1 MDEIFE
7 SLKIENDD
15 IKKYVIKSL
24 KSKKGPTDSSNWLTN
39 NILIGRKPDN
49 CNEIE
54 KIIKSGV
61 SMFLSLRE
69 YDEDYLKCI
78 EKLGDKYKKKEIFSR
93 FNIPDFGTRDAS
105 LVKSLVDNII
115 NYVNI
120 NNKKIMIHCLGGHGR
135 TGMIVTPL
143 IAVLFYL
150 KDIKNKKSKI
160 YLDRS
165 EKSNWISLED
175 KINDIVEDLFKKAQ
189 AYIMISLRLYR
200 KTNSADLKTVKQI
213 TVPETH
219 AQDEI
224 VKEVIKLYIDNY
236 LKTGHLY
243 YGLEI

>member
-69 YDEDYLKCI
+69 YDEDYIKCI
-78 EKLGDKYKKKEIFSR
+78 EKLDSKYKKKEIFSR

-143 IAVLFYL
+143 ISVLIYL
-150 KDIKNKKSKI
+150 KDIKNKKTIIYFIIVIFFINIFNKI
-160 YLDRS
+160 
-165 EKSNWISLED
+165 
-175 KINDIVEDLFKKAQ
+175 
-189 AYIMISLRLYR
+189 
-200 KTNSADLKTVKQI
+200 
-213 TVPETH
+213 
-219 AQDEI
+219 
-224 VKEVIKLYIDNY
+224 
-236 LKTGHLY
+236 
-243 YGLEI
+243 